1 MATEQ
6 FFEGMDGNYLS
17 GNALEGEMADSEI
30 INRFKKKE
38 EAKKLVAWVK
48 SEYEKCKQSRKTEEQ
63 DWYLQLSFYNGNQ
76 YHSWR
81 RLGNG
86 QVLAEEPNP
95 QGLPRVTVNR
105 IEPVVRTEIAKTTS
119 GHPSA
124 TVIPASNDDDDL
136 MAASAAEQVWQSL
149 YDREHFQTRILQKAE
164 FWRATTGN
172 AFMKTYWDPSI
183 KEIVPTP
190 VVDPYTGEKKVI
202 QQVSSMGDVKFE
214 VVSPFHLFVPDLSE
228 EDLESQPYIFNVYT
242 KSEEWVRSNFGAVLP
257 KDFKPAKVSTSELLD
272 AALMDMRN
280 VDNSKPDAILVIE
293 MWAKPNGCPY
303 LPKGGLVTIVDN
315 EIVQMAENGIPYAHK
330 QYPFAH
336 IGTIPTGKFY
346 RRGTVK
352 TLIPIQR
359 EYNRLRSQIIHAKNL
374 MAKPQMMFQEGS
386 VDPRKITARAGI
398 WVPIRP
404 GFQYPTP
411 VPIQPLPQYVI
422 NEVKQLEMDFEDLS
436 GQHAVSRGESG
447 GVTAATA
454 INYLQERDDAYLTT
468 VFSAIE
474 AAVEKIAKQSIA
486 LFIQYVTQPRLIK
499 TVGSDGAFDATVLSG
514 ADIASGNDI
523 RVESGSAL
531 PTSKSARQALIT
543 EWMKMGFISPQDG
556 LRILD
561 MGMLKQYYNLLKLD
575 ENQAQREN
583 LMMKRLTDET
593 VQQFQMNWEMG
604 ASNGDP
610 DKTVPGQTDAEG
622 NPIALEVPAVVP
634 VHDYD
639 NHAVHIEVHNRFRK
653 SQSFE
658 ILPDVVK
665 AEFQKHISMHEAALQ
680 QKMME
685 QAMMGM
691 MGEGAAPGQPTALP
705 SEQAGQMPQQTGQTS
720 EQLQ

>member
-1 MATEQ
+1 
-6 FFEGMDGNYLS
+6 
-17 GNALEGEMADSEI
+17 
-30 INRFKKKE
+30 
-38 EAKKLVAWVK
+38 
-48 SEYEKCKQSRKTEEQ
+48 
-63 DWYLQLSFYNGNQ
+63 
-76 YHSWR
+76 
-81 RLGNG
+81 
-86 QVLAEEPNP
+86 
-95 QGLPRVTVNR
+95 
-105 IEPVVRTEIAKTTS
+105 
-119 GHPSA
+119 
-124 TVIPASNDDDDL
+124 
-136 MAASAAEQVWQSL
+136 
-149 YDREHFQTRILQKAE
+149 
-164 FWRATTGN
+164 
-172 AFMKTYWDPSI
+172 
-183 KEIVPTP
+183 
-190 VVDPYTGEKKVI
+190 
-202 QQVSSMGDVKFE
+202 
-214 VVSPFHLFVPDLSE
+214 
-228 EDLESQPYIFNVYT
+228 
-242 KSEEWVRSNFGAVLP
+242 
-257 KDFKPAKVSTSELLD
+257 
-272 AALMDMRN
+272 
-280 VDNSKPDAILVIE
+280 
-293 MWAKPNGCPY
+293 
-303 LPKGGLVTIVDN
+303 
-315 EIVQMAENGIPYAHK
+315 
-330 QYPFAH
+330 
-336 IGTIPTGKFY
+336 
-346 RRGTVK
+346 
-352 TLIPIQR
+352 
-359 EYNRLRSQIIHAKNL
+359 
-374 MAKPQMMFQEGS
+374 
-386 VDPRKITARAGI
+386 
-398 WVPIRP
+398 
-404 GFQYPTP
+404 
-411 VPIQPLPQYVI
+411 
-422 NEVKQLEMDFEDLS
+422 MDFEDLS

-474 AAVEKIAKQSIA
+474 AAVEKVARQSIA

-531 PTSKSARQALIT
+531 PTSKSARQSLIT

-575 ENQAQREN
+575 ENQSQREN
-583 LMMKRLTDET
+583 LMMKRLTDEV
-593 VQQFQMNWEMG
+593 VQQFQMQWEQG

-658 ILPDVVK
+658 ILPDIVK

-705 SEQAGQMPQQTGQTS
+705 SEQAGQMPDQTGQTS

>member
-149 YDREHFQTRILQKAE
+149 YDRESFQTRILQKAE

-172 AFMKTYWDPSI
+172 AFIKTYWDPSI

-202 QQVSSMGDVKFE
+202 QQVASQGDVKFE

-242 KSEEWVRSNFGAVLP
+242 KSEEWVRSNFGSVLP

-315 EIVQMAENGIPYAHK
+315 EIVQMAENGIPYSHK

-474 AAVEKIAKQSIA
+474 AAVEKIAKHSIA

-575 ENQAQREN
+575 ENQSQREN
-583 LMMKRLTDET
+583 LMMKRLTDEA
-593 VQQFQMNWEMG
+593 VQQFQMQWEMG

-622 NPIALEVPAVVP
+622 NPIALEVPAVIP

-705 SEQAGQMPQQTGQTS
+705 SEQAGQMPQQAGQTS

>member
-17 GNALEGEMADSEI
+17 GNALEGEMADSDI

-149 YDREHFQTRILQKAE
+149 YDRESFQTRILQKAE

-172 AFMKTYWDPSI
+172 AFIKTYWDPSI

-202 QQVSSMGDVKFE
+202 QQVASQGDVKFE

-242 KSEEWVRSNFGAVLP
+242 KSEEWVRSNFGSVLP

-315 EIVQMAENGIPYAHK
+315 EIVQMAENGIPYSHK

-336 IGTIPTGKFY
+336 VGTIPTGKFY

-474 AAVEKIAKQSIA
+474 AAVEKIAKHSIA

-575 ENQAQREN
+575 ENQSQREN
-583 LMMKRLTDET
+583 LMMKRLTDEA

-622 NPIALEVPAVVP
+622 NPIALEVPAVIP

-705 SEQAGQMPQQTGQTS
+705 SEQAGQMPQQAGQTS